1 MQENREVTFRQ
12 LKDGQEI
19 KGVKK
24 GGGTSSF
31 TGYVKGV
38 NPAYVTV
45 EMWRVGGK
53 EEKISADSM
62 FLVPMTDEEIRQKYN
77 KNAGE
82 IVKNI
87 QNTMTHDE
95 IGYHEMYN
103 TWLSSDPWEMAQE
116 CVKQKLFVLGHSNDI
131 IPKTAMF
138 SGDKLDVGVCVE
150 DEDGDRF
157 WCHFKSEDIKV
168 LVRRYERYQEWI
180 ADGRGDVNC
189 KLADVPYELKEEME

>member
-19 KGVKK
+19 KGVKS
-24 GGGTSSF
+24 GGGTRGF

-45 EMWRVGGK
+45 EMWRVGGT

-95 IGYHEMYN
+95 IGYHDMYN
-103 TWLSSDPWEMAQE
+103 AWLSSNPWEMAQE
-116 CVKQKLFVLGHSNDI
+116 CVKQKLFVLGHGNDI
-131 IPKTAMF
+131 IPKTVMF

-157 WCHFKSEDIKV
+157 WCHFRSEDIKV